1 MKTIKILLYLLC
13 ILYAG
18 NAFSETVYVS
28 GIMKITLRTG
38 PGNDNKIVEMLQSG
52 DSLKILQSG
61 KDWSLV
67 ETKEGKTGWVLT
79 RLTTGEKP
87 PILLVASLQKENTV
101 LREEVTKIRE
111 LNKNLKIKNSELS
124 TELNSTKTNFD
135 ETSSQYEELKS
146 KSGAM
151 FELEKNN
158 KVMAQELQ
166 EKTTQVSQLDSE
178 VKSKNIKL
186 FLYGAGVLVVGLI
199 FGLSL
204 RREKKRS
211 KIRF

>member
-1 MKTIKILLYLLC
+1 MKTIKILLYLVC

-52 DSLKILQSG
+52 DGLKVLQSG

-67 ETKEGKTGWVLT
+67 ETGSGNTGWVLT
-79 RLTTGEKP
+79 RLTTSDKP
-87 PILLVASLQKENTV
+87 DVLLVAALQKENIA
-101 LREEVTKIRE
+101 LREEVTKIRD
-111 LNKNLKIKNSELS
+111 LNKILKKKNSELS
-124 TELNSTKTNFD
+124 AELNGTKTSYD
-135 ETSSQYEELKS
+135 ETSRQYEDLKS
-146 KSGAM
+146 KSGTM
-151 FELEKNN
+151 FQLEKDH
-158 KVMAQELQ
+158 KLMTQELQ
-166 EKTTQVSQLDSE
+166 EKTSQVSSLDSQ

-204 RREKKRS
+204 RREKKHS